1 MNETCKDC
9 SKYRGYNTFDRSRG
23 MACSEFKKEQ
33 KKQDGYSSKIILI
46 DEISFKDGKSQE
58 GE

>member
-9 SKYRGYNTFDRSRG
+9 SKFRGCNTFDRSRG

-33 KKQDGYSSKIILI
+33 KKQEDRR
-46 DEISFKDGKSQE
+46 
-58 GE
+58 